1 MASNPILHIKDAYYF
16 DVPRKF
22 WRANYDGASD
32 MADNVGEWVVRN
44 DSDYQDWEADLFIGR
59 LEKILGKSEA
69 LNHSKEAWRSWQH
82 ADSKRHGRPFDQ
94 WVEDSLVELDS
105 VASKWAASSESDAKD
120 STQAYLAENPDPQ
133 LLWMQQIRKSEEASK
148 QWSNARRD
156 MNNREKLDSY
166 LESPRGNWS
175 EDKTAEINHHLSG
188 KVFIPQPFGSLKNAY
203 EVEQG
208 FGISK
213 YMIIEVAVAIIMFFM
228 FRWLAG
234 KISTG
239 EAPRG
244 KAWNLLES
252 IVSFV
257 KTDVVEKGID
267 PHDSPK
273 FMPLFWT
280 IFFFILGC
288 NLMGMLPWM
297 GSPTAAFGLTAVLAF
312 IVFAVGTFLGIQ
324 KFGVMGYLK
333 NLCPD
338 LGLPA
343 YLAIFIVPMVWVIEF
358 FSLFIK
364 HGILA
369 IRLLANMV
377 AGHLVLL
384 GIMGLA
390 FGVSA
395 ASSMGSGSWTA
406 LSVVAVLGTTILSFM
421 ELFVAF
427 LQAYV
432 FTLLA
437 ALFVG
442 EATHHH

>member
-22 WRANYDGASD
+22 WRADYEGAEE
-32 MADNVGEWVVRN
+32 MATEVGPWVVRN
-44 DSDYQDWEADLFIGR
+44 DSDYQDWEADKFVTE
-59 LEKILGKSEA
+59 LEQILGHTDA
-69 LNHSKEAWRSWQH
+69 LHHAKEAWRHWQH
-82 ADSKRHGRPFDQ
+82 ADSRRHGRPFDQ
-94 WVEDSLVELDS
+94 WVEDSLAELDS
-105 VASKWAASSESDAKD
+105 AATEWAKATEIDAKD
-120 STQAYLAENPDPQ
+120 PTQAYLAEHPDSQ
-133 LLWMQQIRKSEEASK
+133 LLWMQNLRRSEDSAD
-148 QWSNARRD
+148 QWAKVRRD
-156 MNNREKLDSY
+156 MNAPRTLEDYLD
-166 LESPRGNWS
+166 SPRGDWS
-175 EDKTAEINHHLSG
+175 AEKTEEINHHLSG
-188 KVFIPQPFGSLKNAY
+188 KVFIPQPFASLKNAY

-213 YMIIEVAVAIIMFFM
+213 YMVIEVIVAIIMFLV

-234 KISTG
+234 KMVTG
-239 EAPRG
+239 QAPRG

-257 KTDVVEKGID
+257 KTDVVEKGME
-267 PHDSPK
+267 PHESPQ

-297 GSPTAAFGLTAVLAF
+297 GSPTASVSLTAVLALV
-312 IVFAVGTFLGIQ
+312 VFAVGTFLGVK

-364 HGILA
+364 HAILA

-384 GIMGLA
+384 GILGLA
-390 FGVSA
+390 FGAHA
-395 ASSMGSGSWTA
+395 ASMSTGAWTA
-406 LSVVAVLGTTILSFM
+406 LSVVALLGTTLLSFM

-437 ALFVG
+437 SLFVG
-442 EATHHH
+442 AATHHH